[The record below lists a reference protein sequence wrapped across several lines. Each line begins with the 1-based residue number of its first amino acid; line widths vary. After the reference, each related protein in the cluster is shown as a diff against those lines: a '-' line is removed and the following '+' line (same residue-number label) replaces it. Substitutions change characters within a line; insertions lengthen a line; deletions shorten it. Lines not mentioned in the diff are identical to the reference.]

1 VQSIEEVTGVSDTMF
16 ETEVVFQHKDGGFSA
31 SGKVPTFYSALG
43 ADQAVFR

>member
-1 VQSIEEVTGVSDTMF
+1 MHF
-16 ETEVVFQHKDGGFSA
+16 ETEVVFQLKDGNFAA